1 MASQS
6 QTEVSTLVPRPER
19 DNALCGI
26 PASLQALVK
35 RGIARIFFALVVCL
49 AAMPMAGVSS
59 ALIWLTVTL
68 VFICGEQRW
77 FLPPGPLEARAQK
90 YSGIFSWLLSA
101 GYAAVALYF
110 LYYHTGV
117 GQTFGVTLLGVI
129 MFKVLVAD
137 HANPKR
143 LLLNLTP
150 PTLALAFVQLAGAM
164 WRIQQGQPLEI
175 ITLLACPLVV
185 FLVFRSVQND
195 LTEGR
200 SQLSA
205 SEARFRM
212 LADHSKDV
220 VVWMQMDGKILY
232 ASPSVASLGY
242 SPTDVL
248 GRKTTDFVHPDDVGH
263 AIRVTWS
270 QIQGTILDPSTRRE
284 YRFLTAWGTYV
295 WMEGSP
301 TVIRD
306 ESGQPTSIVNSY
318 RDVSIRRQLEIDL
331 IESKIRAEA
340 ASEAKAAFLANM
352 SHEIRT
358 PLTGIIG
365 FSSLLD
371 TIEDLP
377 SLAATYARRIGASGH
392 ALLTVVNDI
401 LDFSKLDAKQVSLD
415 PQPFDVRTF
424 FEDTVAVAAGQ
435 AAEKGLDLDLEIA
448 ANVPSALL
456 ADSSRLRQVI
466 LNLVNNAV
474 KFTDEGWVQVAAGY
488 DADDGRLHVI
498 VTDTGPGIPTEGL
511 SRLFQ
516 RFSQVDESVSRR
528 HGGTGLGLS
537 ISKNLVELMGGEIKV
552 VSTEHIG
559 STFSFWIT
567 ATPCATEVVDQG
579 SSPNLEDD
587 DIYPAHILVVDD
599 LAANRELIRAVLQA
613 AGHRVEDAESGS
625 AALEAAKQTQFDVIL
640 MDLQMPGMDGATAA
654 RTIRNMDSLNRSTP
668 IIAVSANVLPEH
680 RLVSA
685 EAGMNDHF
693 GKPIIPAQL
702 LGGIARWQGI
712 RCDAGMDSRFAER
725 H

>member
-1 MASQS
+1 MASKR
-6 QTEVSTLVPRPER
+6 QTKLTTLVPRPQP
-19 DNALCGI
+19 DHAGQGKSANGQVIAK
-26 PASLQALVK
+26 ST
-35 RGIARIFFALVVCL
+35 IARVFFALVVCL

-59 ALIWLTVTL
+59 ALIWFAVTL
-68 VFICGEQRW
+68 LFIGGEQRW
-77 FLPPGPLEARAQK
+77 FLPPGPLEVRAQR

-101 GYAAVALYF
+101 GYACVALYF

-143 LLLNLTP
+143 LFLNLTP
-150 PTLALAFVQLAGAM
+150 PTLALAFVQISGAI
-164 WRIQQGQPLEI
+164 WRIQQGQPLEV

-195 LTEGR
+195 LTESR
-200 SQLSA
+200 SQLTA

-212 LADHSKDV
+212 LADHSKDI

-232 ASPSVASLGY
+232 ASPSVACLGY

-270 QIQGTILDPSTRRE
+270 QIQGTPLDPSTRRE
-284 YRFLTAWGTYV
+284 YRFLTAFGDFV

-301 TVIRD
+301 TIVRD
-306 ESGQPTSIVNSY
+306 ANGQPTSIVNSY
-318 RDVSIRRQLEIDL
+318 RDVSIRRQLENDL
-331 IESKIRAEA
+331 IESKIRAES

-365 FSSLLD
+365 FSALLNA
-371 TIEDLP
+371 TEGLP
-377 SLAATYARRIGASGH
+377 GLASTYARRIGASGH

-435 AAEKGLDLDLEIA
+435 AAEKGLDLDLGIA
-448 ANVPSALL
+448 DNMPSALL
-456 ADSSRLRQVI
+456 ADSSRLRQII

-474 KFTDEGWVQVAAGY
+474 KFTDQGWVQVTAGY
-488 DADDGRLHVI
+488 DADDGRLHVG
-498 VTDTGPGIPTEGL
+498 VTDTGPGIPKDGIG
-511 SRLFQ
+511 RLFQ

-559 STFSFWIT
+559 STFSFWIK
-567 ATPCATEVVDQG
+567 ATQCDMA
-579 SSPNLEDD
+579 LEDLSPSLALDSD
-587 DIYPAHILVVDD
+587 DLQPAHVLVVDD
-599 LAANRELIRAVLQA
+599 LDINRELIRAVLQA
-613 AGHRVEDAESGS
+613 AGHRVADAASGS
-625 AALEAAKQTQFDVIL
+625 AALEAARQTQFDVIL

-654 RTIRNMDSLNRSTP
+654 RTIRNMDSLNRATP

-680 RLVSA
+680 RKVSA

-693 GKPIIPAQL
+693 GKPIIPAEL
-702 LGGIARWQGI
+702 LGGIARWQGV
-712 RCDAGMDSRFAER
+712 RCDTRIDPAFAAR